1 MKIIKYP
8 LFIVLL
14 CLSLLSCKTKK
25 RELAN
30 KEEDIKPNVIFLLV
44 DDMGWKDLACYGSSF
59 YETPN
64 IDRLAAM
71 GVRFTNAYTPNPV
84 SSPTRAAIMTGKYQ
98 SRVGITDWI
107 PGDDP
112 KDRILMG
119 PEDLHELPLQE
130 VTVAEILKQEG
141 YKTFFAGKW
150 HLGAGGKL
158 PTDQGFDI
166 NIGGAHY
173 GQPPGGYYSPY
184 KNEMLEDGPEGEF
197 LTDRLM
203 NESIKFIQDNKNNPF
218 YLHLAFYTVHTPI
231 QANKQYIE
239 KFQKKRDQLEV
250 SKPILLQDGDA
261 YTVQNQTDADYASMI
276 YALDVNMG
284 RLLDQLE
291 SLQLM
296 DNTLIIFTSDNGGL
310 TTLLNKD
317 WEMPTSV
324 VPLRAGKGWA
334 YEGGLRVPFIVKPVG
349 KPIKEQVSETPIISM
364 DIYPTILDYLGV
376 EQQPEQHVDAKSL
389 YNLIEKREPLDRAS
403 LFFHYPHYHSSGW
416 KPGSAIR
423 MGDWK
428 LIHFYEDDTVEL
440 YNLKSDISEKKDL
453 SAMYPDKV
461 AQLMTQL
468 KQTIDDTNSSLPTL
482 NHNSPR
488 YKGGGR

>member
-1 MKIIKYP
+1 MKLFKTS
-8 LFIVLL
+8 LFIVLIS
-14 CLSLLSCKTKK
+14 LSLISCKVK
-25 RELAN
+25 
-30 KEEDIKPNVIFLLV
+30 KEEQAEKEDKTKSNVVFLLV
-44 DDMGWKDLACYGSSF
+44 DDMGWKDLGCYGSTF

-71 GVRFTNAYTPNPV
+71 GIKFTNAYTPNPV
-84 SSPTRAAIMTGKYQ
+84 SSPTRAAIMTGKYP

-112 KDRILMG
+112 KDRKLIG
-119 PEDLHELPLQE
+119 PEDIHELPLEE
-130 VTVAEILKQEG
+130 VTVAEILREEG

-150 HLGAGGKL
+150 HLGAEGKL

-166 NIGGAHY
+166 NIGGYHY

-184 KNEMLEDGPEGEF
+184 KNKMLEDGPEGEF

-203 NESIKFIQDNKNNPF
+203 SETMKFIEDNKDNPF

-231 QANKQYIE
+231 QANKEYIN
-239 KFQKKRDQLEV
+239 KFEKKRDKLEV
-250 SKPILLQDGDA
+250 SKPVLLKDGEA
-261 YTVQNQTDADYASMI
+261 YTVQNQTDAAYASMI
-276 YALDVNMG
+276 YALDMNVG
-284 RLLDQLE
+284 RLLNQLD
-291 SLQLM
+291 SLNLT

-310 TTLLNKD
+310 TTLLNKN

-324 VPLRAGKGWA
+324 LPLRAGKGWA
-334 YEGGLRVPFIVKPVG
+334 YDGGLRVPFIVKPTG
-349 KPIKEQVSETPIISM
+349 KKIEGQVSETPIISM
-364 DIYPTILDYLGV
+364 DIYPTILDYLSLD
-376 EQQPEQHVDAKSL
+376 QRPEQHVDAASL
-389 YNLIEKREPLDRAS
+389 YNLIEKGEQLDRES

-440 YNLKSDISEKKDL
+440 YNLESDISERNDL
-453 SAMYPDKV
+453 SKKHPEKV
-461 AQLMTQL
+461 TLLMEKLQQAI
-468 KQTIDDTNSSLPTL
+468 KDTNSSLPIL
-482 NHNSPR
+482 N
-488 YKGGGR
+488 K

>member
-1 MKIIKYP
+1 MKLIKYP
-8 LFIVLL
+8 LFIL
-14 CLSLLSCKTKK
+14 LLSISLISCKAKK
-25 RELAN
+25 RELA
-30 KEEDIKPNVIFLLV
+30 KDEEVKPNVVFLLV
-44 DDMGWKDLACYGSSF
+44 DDMGWKDLAIYGSTF

-71 GVRFTNAYTPNPV
+71 GVRFTDAYSPNPV
-84 SSPTRAAIMTGKYQ
+84 SSPTRAAIMTGKYP

-112 KDRILMG
+112 KNRKMRG
-119 PEDLHELPLQE
+119 PEDLHELPLEE
-130 VTVAEILKQEG
+130 VTVAEILKEEG

-150 HLGAGGKL
+150 HLGDDGFL
-158 PTDQGFDI
+158 PTDQGFDT

-184 KNEMLEDGPEGEF
+184 KNRMLEDGPDGEF
-197 LTDRLM
+197 LTDRLT
-203 NESIKFIQDNKNNPF
+203 NESLQFIEENKDNPF

-239 KFQKKRDQLEV
+239 KFEKKRDQLEV
-250 SKPILLQDGDA
+250 SKPLLIQDGDA
-261 YTVQNQTDADYASMI
+261 YSVQNQTDAAYASMI
-276 YALDVNMG
+276 YALDVNVG

-291 SLQLM
+291 SLNLM

-310 TTLLNKD
+310 TTLLNPN
-317 WEMPTSV
+317 WELPTSV

-334 YEGGLRVPFIVKPVG
+334 YEGGMKVPFIVKPVG
-349 KPIKEQVSETPIISM
+349 KSINGQVSETPIISM
-364 DIYPTILDYLGV
+364 DIYPTILDYLNV
-376 EQQPEQHVDAKSL
+376 DQRPEQHVDAKSL
-389 YNLIEKREPLDRAS
+389 YNLIEKGEEIDREA

-428 LIHFYEDDTVEL
+428 LIHFYEDDNYEL
-440 YNLKSDISEKKDL
+440 YNLKDDISEKIDL
-453 SAMYPDKV
+453 SAKYPDRV
-461 AQLMTQL
+461 VML
-468 KQTIDDTNSSLPTL
+468 KEELQQKIEATNSSLPSL
-482 NHNSPR
+482 NN
-488 YKGGGR
+488 

>member
-1 MKIIKYP
+1 MKLIKTP

-14 CLSLLSCKTKK
+14 SLSLISCKTKESEQAK
-25 RELAN
+25 
-30 KEEDIKPNVIFLLV
+30 KEEEIKPNVVFLLV
-44 DDMGWKDLACYGSSF
+44 DDMGWKDLACYGSTF

-64 IDRLAAM
+64 IDRLASM

-84 SSPTRAAIMTGKYQ
+84 SSPTRAAIMTGKYP

-112 KDRILMG
+112 KDRKLMG
-119 PEDLHELPLQE
+119 PEDLHELPLEE
-130 VTVAEILKQEG
+130 VTVAEILKEEG

-150 HLGAGGKL
+150 HLGAEGNL

-166 NIGGAHY
+166 NKGGYHY

-184 KNEMLEDGPEGEF
+184 KNKMLEDGPDGEF

-203 NESIKFIQDNKNNPF
+203 NESMKFIEDNKDNPF

-231 QANKQYIE
+231 QANKEYIDMFEE
-239 KFQKKRDQLEV
+239 KRNQLEISEPV
-250 SKPILLQDGDA
+250 LVEDGDA
-261 YTVQNQTDADYASMI
+261 YTVQNQTDAAYASMI
-276 YALDVNMG
+276 YALDINVG
-284 RLLDQLE
+284 RLLNQLD
-291 SLQLM
+291 SLNLT

-310 TTLLNKD
+310 TTLLNPN
-317 WEMPTSV
+317 WEIPTSV

-334 YEGGLRVPFIVKPVG
+334 YEGGLRVPFILKPVG
-349 KPIKEQVSETPIISM
+349 KPVEEQVLETPIISM
-364 DIYPTILDYLGV
+364 DIYPTILDYLSV
-376 EQQPEQHVDAKSL
+376 DQKSEQHVDAESL
-389 YNLIEKREPLDRAS
+389 YNLIEMGEQLDRES

-428 LIHFYEDDTVEL
+428 LIHFYEDNTVEL
-440 YNLKSDISEKKDL
+440 YNLKSDISEKNDL
-453 SAMYPDKV
+453 SAKHPDKV
-461 AQLMTQL
+461 ALLMEKLQ
-468 KQTIDDTNSSLPTL
+468 QTIEDTNSSLPIL
-482 NHNSPR
+482 N
-488 YKGGGR
+488 K